1 MPGVARGRQERS
13 GSRKGNG
20 TREHALSLSPGA
32 VSYLV
37 AAAHSPQSGATAPAI
52 WKEGGPRQVPT
63 SRAGGLDR
71 VKPSLAPIPGS
82 GDPLGCSKL
91 TSLFFQVG

>member
-1 MPGVARGRQERS
+1 MPGVAHGRQERS

-20 TREHALSLSPGA
+20 ARERALSLSPGA

-37 AAAHSPQSGATAPAI
+37 AAAHSPQSGARAPAI

-71 VKPSLAPIPGS
+71 LRPRPAPTKWWS
-82 GDPLGCSKL
+82 WK
-91 TSLFFQVG
+91 